1 MCDCGSSKTPGAGP
15 FASGRELVEFVLA
28 AHGGAIAVSPV
39 PGGGLAAT
47 CQGCGAPFMLKTFV
61 QACPECG
68 GVHAVSPPRAYDPTA
83 IQFAGADFVL
93 PSEL

>member
-1 MCDCGSSKTPGAGP
+1 MCDCGSTKTPGAGP
-15 FASGRELVEFVLA
+15 FASGKELVEFVLS

-39 PGGGLAAT
+39 PNGGLTAT
-47 CQGCGAPFMLKTFV
+47 CQGCGASFVLKTFV

-83 IQFAGADFVL
+83 IQFAGEDFVL
-93 PSEL
+93 PTAA